1 LTAAKSRASS
11 HHRIMKI
18 RITLEYDGSN
28 YSGWQLQAGQD
39 SIQARL
45 EAVLERIFLQK
56 IRVHG
61 SGRTDAGVH
70 ALGQVAAFD
79 LPRHFAP
86 DELKRAMNSLL
97 PPDLAI
103 IEAQTANDDFDPRRD
118 ARLRAY
124 EYRVMNRDR
133 RSAFDFRYA
142 WLVSST
148 LDLPAMNA
156 AARCFIGEH
165 DFAAFRS
172 LGSEEKTTL
181 RRVFISEWSRDG
193 DRLVY
198 RVEASG
204 FMRHMVRTMV
214 ATMVAVGRG
223 KLAAAQVTD
232 LIDARD
238 RALVPATAPPCG
250 LFLVEV
256 RY

>member
-1 LTAAKSRASS
+1 
-11 HHRIMKI
+11 MKV

-45 EAVLERIFLQK
+45 EAVLERIFSQK

-79 LPRHFAP
+79 LPREFAP
-86 DELKRAMNSLL
+86 AGLQRAMNSLL
-97 PPDLAI
+97 PPDIAI
-103 IEAQTANDDFDPRRD
+103 IAAAAANDDFDPRRD
-118 ARLRAY
+118 ARVRVY
-124 EYRVMNRDR
+124 EYRVINRER
-133 RSAFDFRYA
+133 RSAFDYRYA
-142 WLVSST
+142 WLVPAP
-148 LDLPAMNA
+148 LELAAMNA
-156 AARCFIGEH
+156 AARRFIGDR

-172 LGSEEKTTL
+172 LGSVEGTTR
-181 RRVFISEWSRDG
+181 RRVYLSEWR
-193 DRLVY
+193 RTENQLVY

-223 KLAAAQVTD
+223 KLAAVQVSD
-232 LIDARD
+232 LIAARD
-238 RALVPATAPPCG
+238 RARVPASAPPCG

>member
-1 LTAAKSRASS
+1 
-11 HHRIMKI
+11 MKI

-39 SIQARL
+39 SIQAQL
-45 EAVLERIFLQK
+45 EAVLEQIFSQK

-79 LPRHFAP
+79 LPRQFAP
-86 DELKRAMNSLL
+86 ADLKRAMNSLL
-97 PPDLAI
+97 PPDIAI
-103 IEAQTANDDFDPRRD
+103 IEAAAASDNFNPRRD
-118 ARLRAY
+118 ARLRVY
-124 EYRVMNRDR
+124 EYRVINRDR

-142 WLVSST
+142 WLVPAP
-148 LDLPAMNA
+148 LELAAMNA
-156 AARCFIGEH
+156 AARQFLGEH

-181 RRVFISEWSRDG
+181 RRVFVSEWKRDG
-193 DRLVY
+193 NRFVY
-198 RVEASG
+198 RVEASS

-214 ATMVAVGRG
+214 ATMLAVGRG
-223 KLAAAQVTD
+223 KLAPVQVTA
-232 LIDARD
+232 LIEVRA
-238 RALVPATAPPCG
+238 RALAPASAPPCG

>member
-1 LTAAKSRASS
+1 MR
-11 HHRIMKI
+11 I

-45 EAVLERIFLQK
+45 EAVLEQIFSQK

-70 ALGQVAAFD
+70 AIGQVAAFD
-79 LPRHFAP
+79 LPRDAAP
-86 DELKRAMNSLL
+86 DHLKRAMNSLL
-97 PPDLAI
+97 PHDIAI
-103 IEAQTANDDFDPRRD
+103 IDARIASDDFDPRRD
-118 ARLRAY
+118 ARLRVY
-124 EYRVMNRDR
+124 EYRVTNRDR
-133 RSAFDFRYA
+133 RSPFDFRYA
-142 WLVSST
+142 WQVSAK
-148 LDLPAMNA
+148 LDLAAMNV
-156 AARCFIGEH
+156 AARRFIGAH

-172 LGSEEKTTL
+172 LGSEEKTTV
-181 RRVFISEWSRDG
+181 RRIFVSEWRRDG

-198 RVEASG
+198 RVEAG
-204 FMRHMVRTMV
+204 AFMRHMVRTMV

-223 KLAAAQVTD
+223 KLAPAQVTD
-232 LIDARD
+232 LIEGRD
-238 RALVPATAPPCG
+238 RALVPASAPPCG

>member
-1 LTAAKSRASS
+1 MR
-11 HHRIMKI
+11 I

-28 YSGWQLQAGQD
+28 YCGWQLQAGQD

-45 EAVLERIFLQK
+45 EAVLERIFSQK

-79 LPRHFAP
+79 LPREFAP
-86 DELKRAMNSLL
+86 PDLQRAMNSLL
-97 PPDLAI
+97 PPDIAI
-103 IEAQTANDDFDPRRD
+103 ITAAAASDDFDPRRD
-118 ARLRAY
+118 ARVRVY
-124 EYRVMNRDR
+124 EYRVINQEC
-133 RSAFDFRYA
+133 RSAFDYRYA
-142 WLVSST
+142 WLVSAP
-148 LDLPAMNA
+148 LELAAMNA
-156 AARCFIGEH
+156 AARRFIGEY

-172 LGSEEKTTL
+172 LGSQEKSTR
-181 RRVFISEWSRDG
+181 RRVYVSEWSRAENI
-193 DRLVY
+193 LVY
-198 RVEASG
+198 RVEARS

-223 KLAAAQVTD
+223 KLAPAQITD
-232 LIDARD
+232 LIALRD
-238 RALVPATAPPCG
+238 RAMVPASAPPGG

>member
-1 LTAAKSRASS
+1 
-11 HHRIMKI
+11 MKI

-28 YSGWQLQAGQD
+28 YSGWQLQAGQA

-45 EAVLERIFLQK
+45 EAALEQIFLQK

-79 LPRHFAP
+79 PPRHFDP
-86 DELKRAMNSLL
+86 NDLQRAMNSLL
-97 PPDLAI
+97 PPDIAI
-103 IEAQTANDDFDPRRD
+103 VDAQMASDDFDPRRD

-124 EYRVMNRDR
+124 EYRVINRDR

-142 WLVSST
+142 WQVSAP
-148 LDLPAMNA
+148 LEFAAMNA
-156 AARCFIGEH
+156 AARRFIGEH

-172 LGSEEKTTL
+172 LGSDEKTTL
-181 RRVFISEWSRDG
+181 RRIFVSEWSREG
-193 DRLVY
+193 NRFVY
-198 RVEASG
+198 RVEAIS

-214 ATMVAVGRG
+214 ATMIAVGRG
-223 KLAAAQVTD
+223 KLAPAQVTD
-232 LIDARD
+232 LIEARD
-238 RALVPATAPPCG
+238 RSLVPASAPPGG

>member
-1 LTAAKSRASS
+1 
-11 HHRIMKI
+11 MKI

-45 EAVLERIFLQK
+45 EEVLERIFSQK

-70 ALGQVAAFD
+70 ALGQVAAFEI
-79 LPRHFAP
+79 PRRFEPA
-86 DELKRAMNSLL
+86 DLKRAMNALL
-97 PPDLAI
+97 PPDIAI
-103 IEAQTANDDFDPRRD
+103 VETAAASGAFDPRRD

-124 EYRVMNRDR
+124 EYRVLNQDR

-142 WLVSST
+142 WLVPAP
-148 LDLPAMNA
+148 LDLAAMNA
-156 AARCFIGEH
+156 AARLFIGEH

-181 RRVFISEWSRDG
+181 RRVYVSEWSRDG
-193 DRLVY
+193 KRLVY
-198 RVEASG
+198 RVEASS

-214 ATMVAVGRG
+214 GTMVEAGRG
-223 KLAAAQVTD
+223 KLAPSQVTA
-232 LIDARD
+232 LIESRD
-238 RALVPATAPPCG
+238 RARAPASAPPCG

>member
-1 LTAAKSRASS
+1 
-11 HHRIMKI
+11 MKI

-45 EAVLERIFLQK
+45 EAVLERIFSQQ

-79 LPRHFAP
+79 LPREFAP
-86 DELKRAMNSLL
+86 ADLQRAMNSLL
-97 PPDLAI
+97 PPDIAI
-103 IEAQTANDDFDPRRD
+103 IAAAAARDDFDPRRD
-118 ARLRAY
+118 ARVRAY
-124 EYRVMNRDR
+124 EYRVINRER
-133 RSAFDFRYA
+133 RSPFDYRYA
-142 WLVSST
+142 WLISAP
-148 LDLPAMNA
+148 LELAAMNA
-156 AARCFIGEH
+156 AARRFIGDH

-172 LGSEEKTTL
+172 LGSEEKSTR
-181 RRVFISEWSRDG
+181 RRVYVSEWSRHG
-193 DRLVY
+193 NRLVY

-214 ATMVAVGRG
+214 AAMIAVGRG
-223 KLAAAQVTD
+223 KLAPPQVTD
-232 LIDARD
+232 LIAARD
-238 RALVPATAPPCG
+238 RAPVPASAPPCG

>member
-1 LTAAKSRASS
+1 
-11 HHRIMKI
+11 MKI
-18 RITLEYDGSN
+18 RITVEYDGSN

-45 EAVLERIFLQK
+45 EAVLEQIFMDK

-70 ALGQVAAFD
+70 ALGQIAAFD

-86 DELKRAMNSLL
+86 ATLKRAMNSML
-97 PPDLAI
+97 PPDIAI
-103 IEAQTANDDFDPRRD
+103 VDAAVASDDFDPRRD
-118 ARLRAY
+118 ARVRVY
-124 EYRVMNRDR
+124 EYRVLNRDG

-142 WLVSST
+142 WQVPT
-148 LDLPAMNA
+148 PLDLSAMSA
-156 AARCFIGEH
+156 AARRFIGEH
-165 DFAAFRS
+165 DFASFRS
-172 LGSEEKTTL
+172 VGSKEKTTV
-181 RRVFISEWSRDG
+181 RRVYVSEWSRDQ
-193 DRLVY
+193 DRFTY

-223 KLAAAQVTD
+223 KLTPADVTA
-232 LIDARD
+232 LIEARE
-238 RALVPATAPPCG
+238 RSQAPASAPPGG

>member
-1 LTAAKSRASS
+1 
-11 HHRIMKI
+11 MKI

-45 EAVLERIFLQK
+45 EAVLERIFSQK

-79 LPRHFAP
+79 LPHEFAP
-86 DELKRAMNSLL
+86 PDLQRAMNSLL
-97 PPDLAI
+97 PPDIAI
-103 IEAQTANDDFDPRRD
+103 IEAAAAPDAFDPRRD
-118 ARLRAY
+118 ARVRVY
-124 EYRVMNRDR
+124 EYRVINQDR
-133 RSAFDFRYA
+133 RSVFDYRYA
-142 WLVSST
+142 WLVSAP
-148 LDLPAMNA
+148 LELAAMNA
-156 AARCFIGEH
+156 TARRFIGEY

-172 LGSEEKTTL
+172 LGSEEKTTR
-181 RRVFISEWSRDG
+181 RRVYVSEWSRAEN
-193 DRLVY
+193 RLVY

-204 FMRHMVRTMV
+204 FMRHMVRTMA
-214 ATMVAVGRG
+214 ATMIAVGRG
-223 KLAAAQVTD
+223 KLAPAQVTD
-232 LIDARD
+232 LLAARD
-238 RALVPATAPPCG
+238 RALVPASAPPGG

>member
-1 LTAAKSRASS
+1 
-11 HHRIMKI
+11 MKI

-45 EAVLERIFLQK
+45 EAVLERIFSQK

-79 LPRHFAP
+79 LPHEFAP
-86 DELKRAMNSLL
+86 PDLQRAMNSLL
-97 PPDLAI
+97 PPDIAI
-103 IEAQTANDDFDPRRD
+103 IEAAAAPDAFDPRRD
-118 ARLRAY
+118 ARVRVY
-124 EYRVMNRDR
+124 EYRVINQDR
-133 RSAFDFRYA
+133 RSVFDYRYA
-142 WLVSST
+142 WLVSAS
-148 LDLPAMNA
+148 LELAAMNA
-156 AARCFIGEH
+156 AARRFIGEY

-172 LGSEEKTTL
+172 LGSEEKTTR
-181 RRVFISEWSRDG
+181 RRVYVSEWSRAEN
-193 DRLVY
+193 RLVY

-204 FMRHMVRTMV
+204 FMRHMVRTMA
-214 ATMVAVGRG
+214 ATMIAVGRG
-223 KLAAAQVTD
+223 KLAPAQVTD
-232 LIDARD
+232 LLAARD
-238 RALVPATAPPCG
+238 RALVPASAPPGG

>member
-1 LTAAKSRASS
+1 
-11 HHRIMKI
+11 MKI

-28 YSGWQLQAGQD
+28 YSGWQLQVGQD

-45 EAVLERIFLQK
+45 EAVLEQIFSQK

-70 ALGQVAAFD
+70 ALGQVAVFD
-79 LPRHFAP
+79 LPRQFAP
-86 DELKRAMNSLL
+86 ADLQRAMNSLL
-97 PPDLAI
+97 PPDIAI
-103 IEAQTANDDFDPRRD
+103 VEASSVCADFDPRRD
-118 ARLRAY
+118 ARLRVY
-124 EYRVMNRDR
+124 QYRVINRER
-133 RSAFDFRYA
+133 RSAFDYRYA
-142 WLVSST
+142 WLVPAP
-148 LDLPAMNA
+148 LDLAAMNA
-156 AARCFIGEH
+156 AARRFIGEH

-181 RRVFISEWSRDG
+181 RRVFVSEWRRAA
-193 DRLVY
+193 DRFVY

-223 KLAAAQVTD
+223 KLQPAQVTA
-232 LIDARD
+232 LIEGRD
-238 RALVPATAPPCG
+238 RALVPASAPPVADC
-250 LFLVEV
+250 FLVEV

>member
-1 LTAAKSRASS
+1 
-11 HHRIMKI
+11 MKI
-18 RITLEYDGSN
+18 RITVEYDGSN
-28 YSGWQLQAGQD
+28 YSGWQLQAGRD

-45 EAVLERIFLQK
+45 EAVLERIFSQK

-79 LPRHFAP
+79 LPREFAP
-86 DELKRAMNSLL
+86 ADLRRAMNSLL
-97 PPDLAI
+97 PPDIAI
-103 IEAQTANDDFDPRRD
+103 CAAAAANDDFDPRRD
-118 ARLRAY
+118 ARVRVY
-124 EYRVMNRDR
+124 EYRVINRAR
-133 RSAFDFRYA
+133 RSAFDYRYA
-142 WLVSST
+142 WLVSAP
-148 LDLPAMNA
+148 LDLDAMNA
-156 AARCFIGEH
+156 AARRFIGDH

-172 LGSEEKTTL
+172 LGSEEKTTR
-181 RRVFISEWSRDG
+181 RRVYVSEWSRAEN
-193 DRLVY
+193 RLVY

-223 KLAAAQVTD
+223 KFAPAQVTD
-232 LIDARD
+232 LIAACD
-238 RALVPATAPPCG
+238 RARVPASAPPCG

>member
-1 LTAAKSRASS
+1 
-11 HHRIMKI
+11 MKI
-18 RITLEYDGSN
+18 RVTLEYDGSN

-45 EAVLERIFLQK
+45 EAVLERIFSQK

-79 LPRHFAP
+79 LPRQFAP
-86 DELKRAMNSLL
+86 ADLMRAMNSLL
-97 PPDLAI
+97 PPDIAI
-103 IEAQTANDDFDPRRD
+103 IEAAPARDDFDPRRD
-118 ARLRAY
+118 ARLRGY
-124 EYRVMNRDR
+124 EYRVINRDR

-142 WLVSST
+142 WLVPAP
-148 LDLPAMNA
+148 LELAAMNA
-156 AARCFIGEH
+156 AARRFLGDH

-181 RRVFISEWSRDG
+181 RRVFVSEWSRDG
-193 DRLVY
+193 VRFVY

-223 KLAAAQVTD
+223 KLAPAQVTT
-232 LIDARD
+232 LLEARE
-238 RALVPATAPPCG
+238 RALVPASAPPCG

>member
-1 LTAAKSRASS
+1 MR
-11 HHRIMKI
+11 I

-45 EAVLERIFLQK
+45 EAVLERIFAQK

-79 LPRHFAP
+79 LPREFAP
-86 DELKRAMNSLL
+86 PELKRAMNSLL
-97 PPDLAI
+97 PPDIAI
-103 IEAQTANDDFDPRRD
+103 VEAAAARDDFDPRRD
-118 ARLRAY
+118 ARLRVY
-124 EYRVMNRDR
+124 EYRVINRER

-142 WLVSST
+142 WLVPAP
-148 LDLPAMNA
+148 LEPAAMNA
-156 AARCFIGEH
+156 AARCFVGEH

-181 RRVFISEWSRDG
+181 RRVFVSEWSREG
-193 DRLVY
+193 DRFVY

-223 KLAAAQVTD
+223 KLAPEQVTA
-232 LIDARD
+232 LIEARD
-238 RALVPATAPPCG
+238 RALAPASAPPCG

>member
-1 LTAAKSRASS
+1 
-11 HHRIMKI
+11 MKI

-39 SIQARL
+39 SIQAQL
-45 EAVLERIFLQK
+45 EAVLERIFSQK

-79 LPRHFAP
+79 LPRYFAP
-86 DELKRAMNSLL
+86 VELKRAMNSLL
-97 PPDLAI
+97 PPDIAI
-103 IEAQTANDDFDPRRD
+103 IEAAAASEDFDPRRH
-118 ARLRAY
+118 ARSRAY
-124 EYRVMNRDR
+124 EYRVINQDR

-142 WLVSST
+142 WLVPAP
-148 LDLPAMNA
+148 LEFAAMNA
-156 AARCFIGEH
+156 AARRFIGEH

-172 LGSEEKTTL
+172 LGSEERTTV
-181 RRVFISEWSRDG
+181 RRVFVSEWSRSG
-193 DRLVY
+193 NRLLY

-214 ATMVAVGRG
+214 ATMLAVGRG
-223 KLAAAQVTD
+223 KLAPAQVTD

-238 RALVPATAPPCG
+238 RALVPASAPPCG

>member
-1 LTAAKSRASS
+1 
-11 HHRIMKI
+11 MKI
-18 RITLEYDGSN
+18 RITLEYDGLN

-45 EAVLERIFLQK
+45 EAVLERIFSEK

-70 ALGQVAAFD
+70 ARGQVAAFD

-86 DELKRAMNSLL
+86 AELQRAMNSLL
-97 PPDLAI
+97 PPDIAI
-103 IEAQTANDDFDPRRD
+103 IEASVASDDFDPRRD
-118 ARLRAY
+118 ARIRVY
-124 EYRVMNRDR
+124 EYRVINQDR

-142 WLVSST
+142 WLVPAP
-148 LDLPAMNA
+148 LELAAMNA
-156 AARCFIGEH
+156 AAQRFVGEH

-181 RRVFISEWSRDG
+181 RRVFVSAWSRDG
-193 DRLVY
+193 NRYIY

-223 KLAAAQVTD
+223 KLAPAQVTA
-232 LIDARD
+232 LIESRE
-238 RALVPATAPPCG
+238 RALTPASAPPCG

>member
-1 LTAAKSRASS
+1 
-11 HHRIMKI
+11 MKI

-28 YSGWQLQAGQD
+28 YSGWQLQVGQD

-45 EAVLERIFLQK
+45 EAVLEQIFSQK

-79 LPRHFAP
+79 LPRQFVPA
-86 DELKRAMNSLL
+86 DLQRAMNSLL
-97 PPDLAI
+97 PPDIAI
-103 IEAQTANDDFDPRRD
+103 VAASSVGDAFDPRRD

-124 EYRVMNRDR
+124 EYRVINRER
-133 RSAFDFRYA
+133 RSAFDYRYG
-142 WLVSST
+142 WLVQAP
-148 LDLPAMNA
+148 LDLAAMNA
-156 AARCFIGEH
+156 AARRFIGDH

-172 LGSEEKTTL
+172 LGSQEKTTL
-181 RRVFISEWSRDG
+181 RRVFVSEWSRTA
-193 DRLVY
+193 DRFVY

-214 ATMVAVGRG
+214 ATMVEAGRG
-223 KLAAAQVTD
+223 KIAPSQVTA
-232 LIDARD
+232 LLQARD
-238 RALVPATAPPCG
+238 RAMAPASAPPCG
-250 LFLVEV
+250 LYLVEV